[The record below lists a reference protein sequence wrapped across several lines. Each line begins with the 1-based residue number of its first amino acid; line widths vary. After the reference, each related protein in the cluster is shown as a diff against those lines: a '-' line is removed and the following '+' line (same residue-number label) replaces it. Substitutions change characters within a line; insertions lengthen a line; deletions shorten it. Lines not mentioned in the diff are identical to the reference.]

1 MKGIPIKYDGSRKRM
16 LSLILMSNNYMKS
29 KQFLLTGLLFIAA
42 LSFAQTN
49 PLIVP
54 ANIILP
60 KDTLIANHL
69 LKSLNGFLVQKES
82 PNKENVFV
90 LKEDLLE
97 TSILLDEMKGIEKS
111 GKFKDNN
118 FYKGYLTNVVQI
130 DKSNFVIQ
138 LSYIG
143 INENTPIL
151 AASFEILGKYIDDKF
166 YFLSPLQRNT
176 LSWQTKKIGNCTFH
190 FKKELNV
197 KVATEY
203 VKDVASFDKKLNAP
217 QDNIIWYGCND
228 MPEVMKSIGVLY
240 KLEYNGRSV
249 STINANE
256 NKTTLLVNGTYNTSF
271 NSFDPH
277 DLWHERARN
286 AIPRAVINKPVD
298 EGCAYLYGG
307 SWGISWQE
315 ILKTFKEKVAS
326 NPDTNWLVLFD
337 GKQVNFGVSMEKH
350 LMADYV
356 VNALIVEKIEK
367 EKGFPAV
374 VELLSCGKYEKTNAN
389 YFKVLEKLT
398 GINRGNFN
406 ESVWALIKKSGK

>member
-1 MKGIPIKYDGSRKRM
+1 MEVVKTIF
-16 LSLILMSNNYMKS
+16 SLISMSNNNMKS
-29 KQFLLTGLLFIAA
+29 KQSLLIGLLFITT

-54 ANIILP
+54 SNIVLP

-69 LKSLNGFLVQKES
+69 LKSLNGFLSQKES
-82 PNKENVFV
+82 PNKENVFI
-90 LKEDLLE
+90 LKDDLLE

-111 GKFKDNN
+111 VKFKDDN

-130 DKSNFVIQ
+130 DKSNFIIQ
-138 LSYIG
+138 FSYIG
-143 INENTPIL
+143 INENTPVL
-151 AASFEILGKYIDDKF
+151 NASFEILAKYIDDKF

-176 LSWQTKKIGNCTFH
+176 LSWQTKKIGNATFH
-190 FKKELNV
+190 FKKELNT

-203 VKDVASFDKKLNAP
+203 VKDVAFFDKKLNAP

-228 MPEVMKSIGVLY
+228 MPELLKSIGVLY

-249 STINANE
+249 STFNANE
-256 NKTTLLVNGTYNTSF
+256 NNTTLLVNGTYNTNF

-286 AIPRAVINKPVD
+286 AIPKNTINKPVD

-307 SWGISWQE
+307 SWGISWAQ

-326 NPDTNWLVLFD
+326 NPKSDWLSLYD
-337 GKQVNFGVSMEKH
+337 GFYNFGESKEKH
-350 LMADYV
+350 LIVSYLI
-356 VNALIVEKIEK
+356 NALIVEKIEK

-374 VELLSCGKYEKTNAN
+374 IELLSCGKYEKSNDN
-389 YFKVLEKLT
+389 YFKTLEKLT
-398 GINRGNFN
+398 GINRSNFN

>member
-1 MKGIPIKYDGSRKRM
+1 LKKIILL
-16 LSLILMSNNYMKS
+16 LSLNLG
-29 KQFLLTGLLFIAA
+29 LTT
-42 LSFAQTN
+42 FAQTN

-54 ANIILP
+54 ANVSLP
-60 KDTLIANHL
+60 KDTLIVNHL
-69 LKSLNGFLVQKES
+69 LKSLNGFLSQKES

-111 GKFKDNN
+111 VKFKDDN

-130 DKSNFVIQ
+130 DKSNFIIQ
-138 LSYIG
+138 FSYIG
-143 INENTPIL
+143 INENIPIL
-151 AASFEILGKYIDDKF
+151 NASFEILAKYIDDKF

-176 LSWQTKKIGNCTFH
+176 LSWQTKKIGNTTFH
-190 FKKELNV
+190 FKKELNT

-203 VKDVASFDKKLNAP
+203 VKDVTFFDKKLNAS

-228 MPEVMKSIGVLY
+228 MPELLKNIGVLY

-249 STINANE
+249 STFNTNE

-286 AIPRAVINKPVD
+286 AIPKNTINKPVD

-307 SWGISWQE
+307 SWGISWAQ
-315 ILKTFKEKVAS
+315 ILKTFKEKVANDPKS
-326 NPDTNWLVLFD
+326 DWLSLYD
-337 GKQVNFGVSMEKH
+337 GFYNFGESKEKH
-350 LMADYV
+350 LIVSYLI
-356 VNALIVEKIEK
+356 NALIVEKLEK

-374 VELLSCGKYEKTNAN
+374 IELLSCGKYEKSNDN

-398 GINRGNFN
+398 GINRSNFN
-406 ESVWALIKKSGK
+406 ENVWALIKKSGK

>member
-1 MKGIPIKYDGSRKRM
+1 LKKII
-16 LSLILMSNNYMKS
+16 LIVSLHL
-29 KQFLLTGLLFIAA
+29 GLAT
-42 LSFAQTN
+42 FAQTN
-49 PLIVP
+49 SLIVP
-54 ANIILP
+54 ANVVLP

-69 LKSLNGFLVQKES
+69 LKSLNGFLSQKES

-111 GKFKDNN
+111 PKFKDDN

-130 DKSNFVIQ
+130 DKSNFIIQ
-138 LSYIG
+138 FSYIG
-143 INENTPIL
+143 LNENAPVL
-151 AASFEILGKYIDDKF
+151 MASFEILAKYVDDKF

-190 FKKELNV
+190 FKKELNT

-203 VKDVASFDKKLNAP
+203 VKDVALFDKKLNAP
-217 QDNIIWYGCND
+217 QDNIVWYGCND
-228 MPEVMKSIGVLY
+228 MPELLKNIGVLY

-249 STINANE
+249 STFNANE

-277 DLWHERARN
+277 DLWHERSRN
-286 AIPRAVINKPVD
+286 ALPKNTINKPVD

-307 SWGISWQE
+307 SWGITWPQ
-315 ILKTFKEKVAS
+315 ILKTFKEKVAN
-326 NPDTNWLVLFD
+326 NPKSDWLSLYD
-337 GKQVNFGVSMEKH
+337 GFYNFGESKEKH
-350 LMADYV
+350 LIVSYLI
-356 VNALIVEKIEK
+356 NALIVEKIEK
-367 EKGFPAV
+367 EKGFTAV
-374 VELLSCGKYEKTNAN
+374 IELLSCGKYEKNNEN

-398 GINRGNFN
+398 GINKANFN
-406 ESVWALIKKSGK
+406 ENVWTLIKKSGKQ

>member
-1 MKGIPIKYDGSRKRM
+1 LKKII
-16 LSLILMSNNYMKS
+16 LIVSLHLG
-29 KQFLLTGLLFIAA
+29 LLT
-42 LSFAQTN
+42 FAQTN
-49 PLIVP
+49 SLIVP
-54 ANIILP
+54 ANVALP

-69 LKSLNGFLVQKES
+69 LKSLNGFLSQKES

-111 GKFKDNN
+111 PKFKDDN

-130 DKSNFVIQ
+130 DKSNFIIQ
-138 LSYIG
+138 FSYIG
-143 INENTPIL
+143 LNENAPIL
-151 AASFEILGKYIDDKF
+151 MASFEILAKYVDDKF

-190 FKKELNV
+190 FKKELNT

-203 VKDVASFDKKLNAP
+203 VKDVALFDKKLNAP
-217 QDNIIWYGCND
+217 QDNIVWYGCND
-228 MPEVMKSIGVLY
+228 MPELLKNIGVLY

-249 STINANE
+249 STFNANE

-277 DLWHERARN
+277 DLWHERSRN
-286 AIPRAVINKPVD
+286 ALPKNTINKPVD

-307 SWGISWQE
+307 SWGITWPQ
-315 ILKTFKEKVAS
+315 ILKTFKEKVAN
-326 NPDTNWLVLFD
+326 NPKSDWLSLYD
-337 GKQVNFGVSMEKH
+337 GFYNFGESKEKH
-350 LMADYV
+350 LIVSYLI
-356 VNALIVEKIEK
+356 NALIVEKIEK
-367 EKGFPAV
+367 EKGFTAV
-374 VELLSCGKYEKTNAN
+374 IELLSCGKYEKSNDN

-398 GINRGNFN
+398 GINKANFN
-406 ESVWALIKKSGK
+406 ENVWTLIKKSGKQ

>member
-1 MKGIPIKYDGSRKRM
+1 LKKII
-16 LSLILMSNNYMKS
+16 LIVSLHLG
-29 KQFLLTGLLFIAA
+29 LLT
-42 LSFAQTN
+42 FAQTN
-49 PLIVP
+49 SLIVP
-54 ANIILP
+54 ANVALP

-69 LKSLNGFLVQKES
+69 LKSLNGFLSQKES

-111 GKFKDNN
+111 PKFKDDN

-130 DKSNFVIQ
+130 DKSNFIIQ
-138 LSYIG
+138 FSYIG
-143 INENTPIL
+143 LNENAPIL
-151 AASFEILGKYIDDKF
+151 MASFEILAKYVDDKF

-190 FKKELNV
+190 FKKELNT

-203 VKDVASFDKKLNAP
+203 VKDVALFDKKLNAP
-217 QDNIIWYGCND
+217 QDNIVWYGCND
-228 MPEVMKSIGVLY
+228 MPELLKNIGVLY

-249 STINANE
+249 STFNANE

-277 DLWHERARN
+277 DLWHERSRN
-286 AIPRAVINKPVD
+286 ALPKNTINKPVD

-307 SWGISWQE
+307 SWGITWPQ
-315 ILKTFKEKVAS
+315 ILKTFKEKVAN
-326 NPDTNWLVLFD
+326 NPKSDWLSLYD
-337 GKQVNFGVSMEKH
+337 GFYNFGESKEKH
-350 LMADYV
+350 LIVSYLI
-356 VNALIVEKIEK
+356 NALIVEKIEK
-367 EKGFPAV
+367 EKGFTAV
-374 VELLSCGKYEKTNAN
+374 IELLSCGKYEKNNEN

-398 GINRGNFN
+398 GINKANFN
-406 ESVWALIKKSGK
+406 ENVWTLIKKSGKQ

>member
-1 MKGIPIKYDGSRKRM
+1 LKKII
-16 LSLILMSNNYMKS
+16 LLVSLHL
-29 KQFLLTGLLFIAA
+29 GLAA
-42 LSFAQTN
+42 FAQTN

-54 ANIILP
+54 ANVALP

-69 LKSLNGFLVQKES
+69 LKSLNGFLSQKES

-111 GKFKDNN
+111 GKFKDDN
-118 FYKGYLTNVVQI
+118 FYKGYLTNVVQT
-130 DKSNFVIQ
+130 DKSNFIIQ
-138 LSYIG
+138 FSYIG
-143 INENTPIL
+143 VNENAPIL
-151 AASFEILGKYIDDKF
+151 MASFEILAKYIDDKF

-176 LSWQTKKIGNCTFH
+176 LSWQTKKIGNCVFH
-190 FKKELNV
+190 YKKELNT

-203 VKDVASFDKKLNAP
+203 VNDIAFFDKKLNAP
-217 QDNIIWYGCND
+217 QNNIVWYGCND
-228 MPEVMKSIGVLY
+228 MPEVMQSIGVLY

-256 NKTTLLVNGTYNTSF
+256 NKTTLLVNGTYNTGF

-277 DLWHERARN
+277 DLWHERVRN
-286 AIPRAVINKPVD
+286 ALPKNTINKPVD

-307 SWGISWQE
+307 SWGISWQQ

-326 NPDTNWLVLFD
+326 NPDTDWLGLFD
-337 GKQVNFGVSMEKH
+337 GKQLNFGVSMEKH
-350 LMADYV
+350 LIADYV

-374 VELLSCGKYEKTNAN
+374 IELLSCGKYEKTNAN
-389 YFKVLEKLT
+389 YFKILEKLT

-406 ESVWALIKKSGK
+406 ENVWALIKKSGK

>member
-1 MKGIPIKYDGSRKRM
+1 MKNII
-16 LSLILMSNNYMKS
+16 LLICLH
-29 KQFLLTGLLFIAA
+29 FVTTA
-42 LSFAQTN
+42 FAQTN

-54 ANIILP
+54 ANVILP

-69 LKSLNGFLVQKES
+69 LKSLNGFLNQKES

-90 LKEDLLE
+90 LKDDLLE
-97 TSILLDEMKGIEKS
+97 TSILLDEIKGIEKS
-111 GKFKDNN
+111 VKLKEDN

-130 DKSNFVIQ
+130 DKTNFIIQ

-151 AASFEILGKYIDDKF
+151 NASFEILAKYIDDKF

-176 LSWQTKKIGNCTFH
+176 ISWQTKKIGNTTFH
-190 FKKELNV
+190 FKKELNT

-203 VKDVASFDKKLNAP
+203 VKDVALFDKKLNAP
-217 QDNIIWYGCND
+217 QDNIVWYGCND
-228 MPEVMKSIGVLY
+228 MPELLKNIGVLY
-240 KLEYNGRSV
+240 KSEYNGRSV
-249 STINANE
+249 STFNANE

-286 AIPRAVINKPVD
+286 AIPKNKINKQVD

-307 SWGISWQE
+307 SWGIIWPQ
-315 ILKTFKEKVAS
+315 ILKTFKEKVAN
-326 NPDTNWLVLFD
+326 NPKSDWLSLYD
-337 GKQVNFGVSMEKH
+337 GFYNFGESKEKH
-350 LMADYV
+350 LIVSYLI
-356 VNALIVEKIEK
+356 NALIVEKLEK
-367 EKGFPAV
+367 EKGFPV
-374 VELLSCGKYEKTNAN
+374 VIELLSCGKYEKGNDN

-398 GINRGNFN
+398 GINKINFN
-406 ESVWALIKKSGK
+406 EEVWTLIKKSGK

>member
-1 MKGIPIKYDGSRKRM
+1 M
-16 LSLILMSNNYMKS
+16 
-29 KQFLLTGLLFIAA
+29 FV
-42 LSFAQTN
+42 FAQTN

-54 ANIILP
+54 ANVILP
-60 KDTLIANHL
+60 KDTLVAKQL
-69 LKSLNGFLVQKES
+69 VKSLNAFLGQKES
-82 PNKENVFV
+82 PNKENIFV

-111 GKFKDNN
+111 AKFKDDN
-118 FYKGYLTNVVQI
+118 FYKGYLNNVVQI
-130 DKSNFVIQ
+130 DKSNFIIQ

-143 INENTPIL
+143 INENAPIL
-151 AASFEILGKYIDDKF
+151 AASFEILAKYIDDKF

-190 FKKELNV
+190 FKNELNA
-197 KVATEY
+197 KVAGAY
-203 VKDVASFDKKLNAP
+203 VKDVALFDKKLNAP
-217 QDNIIWYGCND
+217 QDNIVWYGCND
-228 MPEVMKSIGVLY
+228 MPEVMQNIGVLY

-286 AIPRAVINKPVD
+286 VLPKNTINKPVD

-307 SWGISWQE
+307 SWGISWSQ
-315 ILKTFKEKVAS
+315 ILKMFKEKVAF
-326 NPDTNWLVLFD
+326 NPNSDWLSLYD
-337 GKQVNFGVSMEKH
+337 GFYNFGESKEKH
-350 LMADYV
+350 LIVSYV
-356 VNALIVEKIEK
+356 INALLVEKIEK

-374 VELLSCGKYEKTNAN
+374 IELLSCGKYEKGNEN
-389 YFKVLEKLT
+389 YFRVLEKLT
-398 GINRGNFN
+398 GINKANFN
-406 ESVWALIKKSGK
+406 ENVWVLIKKTGK